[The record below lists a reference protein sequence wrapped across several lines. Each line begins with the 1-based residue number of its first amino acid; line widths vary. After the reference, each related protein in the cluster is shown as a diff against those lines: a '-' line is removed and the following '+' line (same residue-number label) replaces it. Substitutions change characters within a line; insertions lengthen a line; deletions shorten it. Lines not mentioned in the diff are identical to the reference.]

1 MSVTLAVDKEERTGG
16 QSEVMYFIFADG
28 TFVCAY
34 TEANTAINRAE
45 DILRGGKAKN
55 IVLWNRTTS
64 NRLRSIH
71 ITKLRSIQTNKRR
84 LIFNETTNINYNS
97 PYKA

>member
-55 IVLWNRTTS
+55 IVLLES
-64 NRLRSIH
+64 NYVEPLEEH
-71 ITKLRSIQTNKRR
+71 T
-84 LIFNETTNINYNS
+84 Y
-97 PYKA
+97 YKVTLDPDK

>member
-45 DILRGGKAKN
+45 DWLSELCDQQGEAFN
-55 IVLWNRTTS
+55 
-64 NRLRSIH
+64 SIDRA
-71 ITKLRSIQTNKRR
+71 I
-84 LIFNETTNINYNS
+84 
-97 PYKA
+97 